1 MRITGGI
8 NGTLMRGNDEEF
20 HSRTDVSRRCCH
32 SALKETCRQLQEKKR
47 EEKVKGGGG
56 GGRILNEASISVH
69 HRQTNVTD
77 RNGSRDASANCA
89 LVNSL
94 ATAGRRVRVGE
105 TSQEQ
110 P

>member
-47 EEKVKGGGG
+47 EEKVKEEEEEGGEFLM
-56 GGRILNEASISVH
+56 RRASASITGK
-69 HRQTNVTD
+69 RM
-77 RNGSRDASANCA
+77 
-89 LVNSL
+89 
-94 ATAGRRVRVGE
+94 
-105 TSQEQ
+105 
-110 P
+110 